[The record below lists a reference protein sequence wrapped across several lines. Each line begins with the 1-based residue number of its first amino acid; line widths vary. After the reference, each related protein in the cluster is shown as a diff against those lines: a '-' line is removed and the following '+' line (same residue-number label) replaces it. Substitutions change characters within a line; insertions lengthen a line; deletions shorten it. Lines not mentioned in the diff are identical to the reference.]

1 MLCKLIQQQ
10 GAPVVD
16 IDNFSGDP
24 LEYHYFMEVF
34 KEVVEKRIKDPRGR
48 PTN

>member
-16 IDNFSGDP
+16 IDTFSGDP